1 MMTLIAPYGQDHE
14 RSGQVPENFIW
25 CVVLHLYLEEHMKR
39 VILSIL
45 MVLSFA
51 TFATSGE
58 KTLPK
63 PDALSE
69 ETILLAEKISANYDT
84 LLIKDFSA
92 DGAEYSRVN
101 DEEKAGIIKMMPM
114 LMNNIADT
122 LTAELKSKGVFK
134 KIVRNGDPGPKS
146 IVLEGNFSEFNAG
159 SRALKIFVGFGAGK
173 AYLKFKGR
181 FVDGT
186 TGKELAL
193 FEDRETGYLGS
204 MSALSYEELFPHQA
218 KGIGENL
225 AKFLI
230 SLY

>member
-1 MMTLIAPYGQDHE
+1 MKK
-14 RSGQVPENFIW
+14 
-25 CVVLHLYLEEHMKR
+25 VL
-39 VILSIL
+39 LSIM
-45 MVLSFA
+45 MVICCTNFA
-51 TFATSGE
+51 AAAD

-69 ETILLAEKISANYDT
+69 ETIFLTEKISANYTT
-84 LLIKDFSA
+84 LVIRDFTA
-92 DGAEYSRVN
+92 NGAEYSSVN
-101 DEEKAGIIKMMPM
+101 DDEKAGIAKMMPL
-114 LMNNIADT
+114 LMNTIADSMI
-122 LTAELKSKGVFK
+122 AELKAQGAFK
-134 KIVRNGDPGPKS
+134 KISRNKDSGGKT

-159 SRALKIFVGFGAGK
+159 SRALKMFVGFGAGK

-181 FVDGT
+181 LVDGE

-204 MSALSYEELFPHQA
+204 MSALSYDVLFPLQA
-218 KGIGENL
+218 KSIGENL

>member
-1 MMTLIAPYGQDHE
+1 MKK
-14 RSGQVPENFIW
+14 
-25 CVVLHLYLEEHMKR
+25 VVLSIMM
-39 VILSIL
+39 VICCT
-45 MVLSFA
+45 SFA
-51 TFATSGE
+51 AAAD

-69 ETILLAEKISANYDT
+69 ETIFLTERISANYTT
-84 LLIKDFSA
+84 LVIKDFTA
-92 DGAEYSRVN
+92 EGAEYSNVN
-101 DEEKAGIIKMMPM
+101 DDEKAGIAKMMPL
-114 LMNNIADT
+114 LMNTIADSMI
-122 LTAELKSKGVFK
+122 AELKAQGVFK
-134 KIVRNGDPGPKS
+134 KISRDKDSGGKT

-159 SRALKIFVGFGAGK
+159 SRALKMFVGFGAGK

-181 FVDGT
+181 LVDGA

-204 MSALSYEELFPHQA
+204 MSALSYDALFPLQA
-218 KGIGENL
+218 KSIGENL